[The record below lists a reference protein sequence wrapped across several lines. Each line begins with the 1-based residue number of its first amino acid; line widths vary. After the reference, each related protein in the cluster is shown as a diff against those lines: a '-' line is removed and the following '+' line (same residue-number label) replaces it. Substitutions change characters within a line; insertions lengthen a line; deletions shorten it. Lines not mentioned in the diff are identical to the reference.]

1 MSEPS
6 WEELQR
12 LWTSLPPQAAPVA
25 KELLHMRTMR
35 MWMLVGA
42 AGEVL
47 TALAG
52 FAAGIWFIARGGAF
66 FALMGAA
73 TIAFTA
79 VVSALSI
86 WARMQRRARLD
97 DAVAQA
103 VADAVRS
110 ARTGVRMAAATIFG
124 ICAGMGFT
132 AILALGRGLLARD
145 VVNAGGYIAIG
156 IVELWLMLWLL
167 FAFLYYRKRSADL
180 ARLESIAASLADD

>member
-1 MSEPS
+1 
-6 WEELQR
+6 
-12 LWTSLPPQAAPVA
+12 
-25 KELLHMRTMR
+25 MRTMR

-42 AGEVL
+42 AAEVL

-86 WARMQRRARLD
+86 WARMQPPARLD

-110 ARTGVRMAAATIFG
+110 AHGRSDGGGDDLRHLRRNGLHGDPRARTRF
-124 ICAGMGFT
+124 AG
-132 AILALGRGLLARD
+132 A
-145 VVNAGGYIAIG
+145 
-156 IVELWLMLWLL
+156 
-167 FAFLYYRKRSADL
+167 
-180 ARLESIAASLADD
+180 